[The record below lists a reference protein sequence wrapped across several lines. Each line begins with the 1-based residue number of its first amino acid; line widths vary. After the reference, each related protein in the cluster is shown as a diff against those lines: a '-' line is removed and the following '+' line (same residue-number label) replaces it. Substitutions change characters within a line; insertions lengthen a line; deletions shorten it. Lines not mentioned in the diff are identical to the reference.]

1 MSGLSLNIDI
11 QQIFLHAANLVILLG
26 GLYIILYKPVKDFMD
41 KRIEYYKDMDAQAD
55 KVMTESLE
63 KKKLYEEKL
72 SNAEAEIADL
82 RNQAAIA
89 SKEAADNELN
99 NAKTEAA
106 KIIESAKERAEAES
120 EKIIAEAQVE
130 VANLALNAAKKIV
143 SNEDEYDSFIS
154 SVE

>member
-1 MSGLSLNIDI
+1 MTGLPLNIDV

-41 KRIEYYKDMDAQAD
+41 KRIDYYKDMDAQAD
-55 KVMTESLE
+55 KVMAESLE
-63 KKKLYEEKL
+63 KKKVYEDKL
-72 SNAEAEIADL
+72 SNAEAEISDMK
-82 RNQAAIA
+82 NQAAIA
-89 SKEAADNELN
+89 SKSAAETELN
-99 NAKTEAA
+99 NAKEEAS
-106 KIIESAKERAEAES
+106 KIIESAKKKAEAES
-120 EKIIAEAQVE
+120 EKIIAEAQIE